1 MIFGL
6 IARGIVW
13 GIEGIQLAA
22 AGVSSVKKFA
32 KAVGQGKL
40 PTRSTDATDP
50 FPLTYKD
57 VERINQA
64 ARNAGH
70 EKK

>member
-6 IARGIVW
+6 IARGIYW
-13 GIEGIQLAA
+13 GIGAIQLVAD
-22 AGVSSVKKFA
+22 GVSAAKKLA
-32 KAVGQGKL
+32 KAVRQGKL
-40 PTRSTDATDP
+40 KLPDETDP

-57 VERINQA
+57 AERINNFA
-64 ARNAGH
+64 KNAGH

>member
-13 GIEGIQLAA
+13 GIDAIQLVA
-22 AGVSSVKKFA
+22 AGASSVQKFA
-32 KAVGQGKL
+32 KAVRQGKMKL
-40 PTRSTDATDP
+40 PDETDP

-57 VERINQA
+57 AERINNFA
-64 ARNAGH
+64 KNAGH